1 MFGFMRGAAFKF
13 GLAGAAVV
21 LVGGKLLKSK
31 AAHDAAVNITAW
43 GMQLKDNISE
53 SLRNVRDEAADI
65 CDEAKRKNE
74 SDDSD
79 ESDKPED

>member
-1 MFGFMRGAAFKF
+1 MFRFMRGAAFKY
-13 GLAGAAVV
+13 GLVGAAVV
-21 LVGGKLLKSK
+21 FVGGKLLKSK

-65 CDEAKRKNE
+65 CDEARRKNDSDDN
-74 SDDSD
+74 SDDS
-79 ESDKPED
+79 EE